1 MIQFITMD
9 PGTALGVVSLGIQ
22 VCQAIGWYYNEWKD
36 CAQEVRHAIQSVEN
50 LQKTLST
57 FPCILADDQID
68 RNVKSSVKEC
78 VQACG
83 DGIKQLD
90 LERKKFENPSKV
102 KQGLSRGLYPFRGS
116 TLAKLKELVGDLL
129 GQLTLALQVLDISEN
144 GRVHASTREAVTQ
157 ARADIFAI
165 ANSLD
170 IVNEA
175 VERIEISH
183 ESIAKHLMSFEDQN
197 ATL

>member
-1 MIQFITMD
+1 MIHFITLD

-22 VCQAIGWYYNEWKD
+22 MFQAIGWYCNEWKD
-36 CAQEVRHAIQSVEN
+36 RAQDVRHAVQSVES
-50 LQKTLST
+50 LQKSLST

-68 RNVKSSVKEC
+68 RNVKSRVEEC

-90 LERKKFENPSKV
+90 LERKKLENPSKV

-129 GQLTLALQVLDISEN
+129 GQLTLALQVLDISEK
-144 GRVHASTREAVTQ
+144 R
-157 ARADIFAI
+157 
-165 ANSLD
+165 
-170 IVNEA
+170 
-175 VERIEISH
+175 
-183 ESIAKHLMSFEDQN
+183 
-197 ATL
+197 